1 MVALSAGPAVKMP
14 YHRRMAAA
22 VSMLQDEA
30 CEGRWQFS
38 EPELLLLSVA
48 RLIEGT
54 KKGGAWCSVQYG
66 D

>member
-1 MVALSAGPAVKMP
+1 MP

-48 RLIEGT
+48 KLVEGT